1 MQDAETWSDRR
12 VYPLTIFFVIA
23 WPILSI
29 VVVDVF
35 IKGYFAFW
43 IMISKLWGFGA
54 ALIITC
60 LPLSE
65 SAHDA
70 QHIIEGI
77 ASSIVSYVM
86 NVSSIDGEDHDR
98 SENVSGQQKKSICIH
113 REKETGIKYG
123 VFW

>member
-1 MQDAETWSDRR
+1 
-12 VYPLTIFFVIA
+12 
-23 WPILSI
+23 
-29 VVVDVF
+29 
-35 IKGYFAFW
+35 
-43 IMISKLWGFGA
+43 MISKLWGFGA

-98 SENVSGQQKKSICIH
+98 SENVSGQQKKSICIQ
-113 REKETGIKYG
+113 RERKRKRPVSNILVSGKDQTTACINPVPHKNSAY
-123 VFW
+123 FFP